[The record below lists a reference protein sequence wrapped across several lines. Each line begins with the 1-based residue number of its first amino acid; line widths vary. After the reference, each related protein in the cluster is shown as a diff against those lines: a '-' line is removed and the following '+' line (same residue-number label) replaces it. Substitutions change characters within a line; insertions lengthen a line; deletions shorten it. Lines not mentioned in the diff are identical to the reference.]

1 MFILCFYIITKY
13 ILSLTQATFLS
24 VSHKQIAFLAKNNNP
39 ETNTSSVVPAVAS
52 ATISTTCCVMWSPE
66 YSRPPQDQ
74 NKLEPTKEC
83 LHFKWPLR
91 ALFRGCLELPERP
104 NAPLHAQVARSVTSV
119 AVICTLIPE
128 LFKPHRLLLLIFY
141 LLIFIIEYYFEI
153 WNILTFMIS

>member
-24 VSHKQIAFLAKNNNP
+24 VSHKKFTFHNS

-119 AVICTLIPE
+119 AVICTSIPE
-128 LFKPHRLLLLIFY
+128 LLNHTGFY
-141 LLIFIIEYYFEI
+141 YSFFNLLIFIIEYYFEI

>member
-1 MFILCFYIITKY
+1 
-13 ILSLTQATFLS
+13 
-24 VSHKQIAFLAKNNNP
+24 
-39 ETNTSSVVPAVAS
+39 
-52 ATISTTCCVMWSPE
+52 MWSPE

-119 AVICTLIPE
+119 AVICTSIPE
-128 LFKPHRLLLLIFY
+128 LLNHTGFYYSFFNLLIFTHFY
-141 LLIFIIEYYFEI
+141 NWILFRNLKHFNIYDFIGIEFISIKQGSKILFGNWSVLDENKWAKLPFIYMPHNW
-153 WNILTFMIS
+153 WNII